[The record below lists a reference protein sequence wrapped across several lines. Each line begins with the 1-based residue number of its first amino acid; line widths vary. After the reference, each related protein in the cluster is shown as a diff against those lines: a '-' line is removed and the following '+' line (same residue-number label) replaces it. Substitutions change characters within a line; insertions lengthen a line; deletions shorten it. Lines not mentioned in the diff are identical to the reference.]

1 MKTVEKSR
9 KNRPLEG
16 QSVNRGTK
24 GLRSDDD
31 KARRIGGRRPIF
43 RRSTKPL
50 DAVGQAHGDGS
61 GNRRAV
67 DLVDV

>member
-9 KNRPLEG
+9 KNRPPES
-16 QSVNRGTK
+16 QSVNHGTK

-50 DAVGQAHGDGS
+50 SDGFQPCGDGFR
-61 GNRRAV
+61 NRRAV
-67 DLVDV
+67 DLVEV